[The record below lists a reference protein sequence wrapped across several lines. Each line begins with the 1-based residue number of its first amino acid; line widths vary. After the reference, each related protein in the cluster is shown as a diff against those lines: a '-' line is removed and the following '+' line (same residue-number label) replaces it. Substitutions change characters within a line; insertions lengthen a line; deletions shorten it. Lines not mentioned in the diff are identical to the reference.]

1 MKISTELKIVGAE
14 SLEKAVAAE
23 LAEANEDGDI
33 QALLDELDKGGVDER
48 PTTENNS

>member
-1 MKISTELKIVGAE
+1 MKINTELNIVGAE
-14 SLEKAVAAE
+14 SLEKAVASEIA
-23 LAEANEDGDI
+23 AEDGDI